1 MNSSQNFISQQQ
13 NYNRLVGMNNINNMR
28 YQQNHLYSNVYNNNN
43 KNYYLNNSDMTTDG
57 ISTTQTDNMIYKN
70 NNYEK
75 PKDSETHIILKS
87 SDPFVT
93 ELFKA
98 YNEDN
103 CLCNYIL
110 FKKNIEIN
118 ISIDNKNKKDI
129 TLFEYFDLFK
139 EVSFLC
145 LDVPYLDKK
154 GNIIY
159 NIFNPTLSSMVLIIK
174 NKITIDENI
183 NKKYTKENFTVYSLP
198 NDYIRIE
205 FDETNPPYNRDII
218 DSKLKI
224 IQEIMGKKR
233 ITLDKIDKDKSYLS
247 ILWTPADTYKI
258 NTSFL
263 SYYSFDFKLIG
274 ILIIKRNDYKW
285 FTSFS
290 NNIKAIKDFRTDY
303 SNNINKIENFIKN
316 SNQNNG
322 DSNFERKFFSQDYK
336 RYIYNS

>member
-1 MNSSQNFISQQQ
+1 MISSQNLLFQQQ
-13 NYNRLVGMNNINNMR
+13 NYNRLAGMNNINNLI
-28 YQQNHLYSNVYNNNN
+28 YQQNIYANLHKKN
-43 KNYYLNNSDMTTDG
+43 NYYLNNSGMTTDAKS
-57 ISTTQTDNMIYKN
+57 STDADSLIY
-70 NNYEK
+70 NNYDR
-75 PKDSETHIILKS
+75 PKDIETHIIIKS
-87 SDPFVT
+87 SNQFLS

-103 CLCNYIL
+103 CLCNFIL
-110 FKKNIEIN
+110 FKKNIELN
-118 ISIDNKNKKDI
+118 LNIDNKGQKDI
-129 TLFEYFDLFK
+129 TLFDYFDLFK

-145 LDVPYLDKK
+145 LNVPYLENK

-159 NIFNPTLSSMVLIIK
+159 NIFNPTLSSMILLIKTKIK
-174 NKITIDENI
+174 IDENI
-183 NKKYTKENFTVYSLP
+183 NKKHTNENVNIYSLP

-218 DSKLKI
+218 DSKIKI
-224 IQEIMGKKR
+224 IKQIMGKKR
-233 ITLDKIDKDKSYLS
+233 ITLDKINKDKSYLS

-274 ILIIKRNDYKW
+274 ILIIKRNDCKW

-290 NNIKAIKDFRTDY
+290 NNIKAIKDFKTDY
-303 SNNINKIENFIKN
+303 LNNINKVENFIKN
-316 SNQNNG
+316 CNQNNG